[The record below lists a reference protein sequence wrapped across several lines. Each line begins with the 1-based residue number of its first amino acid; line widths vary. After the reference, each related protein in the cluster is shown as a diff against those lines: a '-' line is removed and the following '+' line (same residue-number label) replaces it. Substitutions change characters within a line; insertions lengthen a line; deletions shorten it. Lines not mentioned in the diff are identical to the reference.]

1 MLKKS
6 VVAFSTGV
14 ALLLVAS
21 PSYSWEL
28 GSFFQRVQS
37 FFQTYDTHSS
47 GGQSCEKDEPGT
59 PVPEPTAALLFGAGM
74 VVAGAASR
82 RRARR

>member
-28 GSFFQRVQS
+28 GTFFQRVQS
-37 FFQTYDTHSS
+37 FFQTYES
-47 GGQSCEKDEPGT
+47 GQSCERDEPGT